1 MRKGTDRKHRSSA
14 SAAVLAILSGFF
26 ALFAAGL
33 SSGTTLLPSPAPSP
47 AGADKPPQWLV
58 AEAAR
63 PLPALPPET
72 EAVVLL
78 NQQSTAIDPKGM
90 LTTSFRRATRVLRPG
105 GVDSARSLVTAEAFD
120 TKVKSMY
127 GWVVNPNGST
137 RQVNLKN
144 VISSSLAPD
153 TLYMDVRMMLLAVP
167 EVDVG
172 SVVGFEWVEERTP
185 PVVEDSF
192 EFQGELPVVRAVYAL
207 TLPPRWEPDLN
218 WVNWAPVE
226 LKQEP
231 ISPLQARRLSIE
243 ITDVP
248 AIEHEPYKPEDRA
261 LAGRL
266 LVRLKSADSGVRSFT
281 GWADMGAWYAGLS
294 ESRRSFDKTVS
305 RKAEELSA
313 AAPDTFSKIRA
324 LAEFAQKDIRY
335 VSIQIGIGGFQPHPA
350 PGILAN
356 RYGDCKDKSTLL
368 ASMLGAIGIDSYFI
382 VINIDRGA
390 VTLESPVS
398 LYSFNH
404 VILAIRLPDDVPEAG
419 LDSLVRHPS
428 AGKLLVFDPTMPTTP
443 LGRLPYYL
451 QDNTGLLVAGGGGEL
466 LRLPRPGPEGNL
478 LDRKGKLTL
487 TGDGALVGEIRE
499 VRRGADADTLRYQ
512 MLSATNAE
520 RRKYLE
526 TFLAR
531 SFASFSLQSYAFEN
545 LEDTRAD
552 LVVGYKFIAS
562 AYAKRAGGYLVIRPR
577 AIGIKAIDLASAG
590 RKPRRFPIDLQTTAL
605 SRDEFTFELPE
616 GYDVESLPKPVALQA
631 GFAAYSSRTRAD
643 GRTVVYEREYR
654 LLDPLLPASRYDE
667 ALKFYLALAAEEQQS
682 LLLKAA
688 GSRRP

>member
-1 MRKGTDRKHRSSA
+1 MKDRSIAFVVTAAALAGLFSHLTA
-14 SAAVLAILSGFF
+14 GPSAA
-26 ALFAAGL
+26 
-33 SSGTTLLPSPAPSP
+33 
-47 AGADKPPQWLV
+47 ADKPPQWLV
-58 AEAAR
+58 QESAR

-78 NQQSTAIDPKGM
+78 SEQRTLISPKGV

-105 GVDSARSLVTAEAFD
+105 GVAAAQSLVTAEAFD
-120 TKVKSMY
+120 TKVKSMT
-127 GWVVNPNGST
+127 GWVITSSGST
-137 RQVNLKN
+137 RQVTMKQ

-153 TLYMDVRMMLLAVP
+153 TLYMDIRMMLLAVP

-172 SVVGFEWVEERTP
+172 SVVGFEWEEERTP
-185 PVVEDSF
+185 PAVEDSF
-192 EFQGELPVVRAVYAL
+192 LFQGNLPVIRAVYSL
-207 TLPPRWEPDLN
+207 TLPARWEPDLN
-218 WVNWAPVE
+218 WINWAPVE
-226 LKQEP
+226 LKPEP
-231 ISPLQARRLSIE
+231 ISPAAHRRLFIE
-243 ITDVP
+243 IPDVP
-248 AIEHEPYKPEDRA
+248 AIEDEPYMPEDRA

-294 ESRRSFDKTVS
+294 ESRRSFDETVL
-305 RKAEELSA
+305 RKAQELSA

-350 PGILAN
+350 SGILAN

-368 ASMLGAIGIDSYFI
+368 AAMLKAIGIDSHFI
-382 VINIDRGA
+382 VIHTDRGT
-390 VTLESPVS
+390 VTPESPVS

-419 LDSLVRHPS
+419 LDSLVRHPG
-428 AGKLLVFDPTMPTTP
+428 AGKLLIFDPTMPTTP

-466 LRLPRPGPEGNL
+466 LRLPRSAPEGNL
-478 LDRKGKLTL
+478 LDRTGKLTL
-487 TGDGALVGEIRE
+487 TGDGALVGEVRE
-499 VRRGADADTLRYQ
+499 VRRGADADVLRYQ

-552 LVVGYKFIAS
+552 LVLAYKFIAS

-577 AIGIKAIDLASAG
+577 AVGIKAVDLASAG

-605 SRDEFTFELPE
+605 SRDEFTIELPE
-616 GYDVESLPKPVALQA
+616 GYEVESLPKPVALEA

-643 GRTVVYEREYR
+643 GRTIVYKREYR
-654 LLDPLLPASRYDE
+654 LLDPLLPASRYEE
-667 ALKFYLALAAEEQQS
+667 ALKFYLAVAAEEQQS

>member
-1 MRKGTDRKHRSSA
+1 MK
-14 SAAVLAILSGFF
+14 VPAILFGLF
-26 ALFAAGL
+26 ALIAAGS
-33 SSGTTLLPSPAPSP
+33 SSGTTPGPSPAPPP

-58 AEAAR
+58 QEAAR

-78 NQQSTAIDPKGM
+78 DEQRTVIDPKGK

-105 GVDSARSLVTAEAFD
+105 GVDTAQRLVTAEAFD
-120 TKVKSMY
+120 TKVKSMT
-127 GWVVNPNGST
+127 GWVINSSGST
-137 RQVNLKN
+137 RQGTMKQ

-172 SVVGFEWVEERTP
+172 SVVGFEWEQERTP
-185 PVVEDSF
+185 PAVEDSF
-192 EFQGELPVVRAVYAL
+192 LFQGELPVVRAVYSL
-207 TLPPRWEPDLN
+207 TLPARWEPDLN
-218 WVNWAPVE
+218 WINWAPVE

-231 ISPLQARRLSIE
+231 TSPAVHRRFFIE
-243 ITDVP
+243 ISDVP
-248 AIEHEPYKPEDRA
+248 AIEDEPYMPEDRA

-294 ESRRSFDKTVS
+294 ESRRSFDETVS
-305 RKAEELSA
+305 RKAKELTA

-350 PGILAN
+350 PGVLAN

-368 ASMLGAIGIDSYFI
+368 AAMLGAIGIDSHFI
-382 VINIDRGA
+382 VINTDRGT
-390 VTLESPVS
+390 VTMESPVS

-419 LDSLVRHPS
+419 LDSLVRHPR

-466 LRLPRPGPEGNL
+466 LRLPRPAPEGNL
-478 LDRKGKLTL
+478 LDRSGKLML
-487 TGDGALVGEIRE
+487 TGDGALAGEIRE
-499 VRRGADADTLRYQ
+499 VRRGADADVLRYQ

-545 LEDTRAD
+545 LEDPRAD
-552 LVVGYKFIAS
+552 LVLAYKFIAS
-562 AYAKRAGGYLVIRPR
+562 AYAKRAGGYLVVRPR
-577 AIGIKAIDLASAG
+577 AVGVKAVDFAASAK
-590 RKPRRFPIDLQTTAL
+590 KPRRYPIDLQTTTLA
-605 SRDEFTFELPE
+605 RDEFRIDLPE
-616 GYDVESLPKPVALQA
+616 GYDVESLPKPVALEA
-631 GFAAYSSRTRAD
+631 GFAAYASQTQAD
-643 GRTVVYEREYR
+643 GRTIVYKREYR
-654 LLDPLLPASRYDE
+654 LLDPLLPASRYE
-667 ALKFYLALAAEEQQS
+667 EVLKFYLALAAEEQQS
-682 LLLKAA
+682 LLLKSA